1 MGEVNPRGDA
11 LLRELLWIH
20 GIIRHNLEVISSLVG
35 QIDDGASADEV
46 RARIGELATTS
57 VVWTLRTNCLQY
69 CGLVHSHHHGEDAMF
84 FPGLRRVNP
93 ILNTAI
99 DKLESDHR
107 VVSGLLDKVE
117 SAATRLT
124 DEKPSRDE
132 LSGALRSLA
141 DLLLTHLDFEET
153 TLAPTLRR
161 LNGWPFG

>member
-20 GIIRHNLEVISSLVG
+20 GIIRHNLEVIASLVS
-35 QIDDGASADEV
+35 QIDEGAPADEV
-46 RARIGELATTS
+46 RAQISELATSS

-93 ILNTAI
+93 TLNAAI

-107 VVSGLLDKVE
+107 VVSVLLDKVE
-117 SAATRLT
+117 SAASRLS
-124 DEKPSRDE
+124 DEKVTRGE
-132 LSGALRSLA
+132 LSSALRALG

>member
-35 QIDDGASADEV
+35 QIEDGAPADEV
-46 RARIGELATTS
+46 RARIEELKSTS
-57 VVWTLRTNCLQY
+57 IVWTLRTNCLQY

-93 ILNTAI
+93 TLNAAI
-99 DKLESDHR
+99 DKLEADHR
-107 VVSGLLDKVE
+107 VVAGLLDRVE
-117 SAATRLT
+117 SAASRLT
-124 DEKPSRDE
+124 GENTTRDE
-132 LSGALRSLA
+132 LAGALRGLG